1 MSLKLRATL
10 HFKLI
15 RWGSGGAAPE
25 TFNLFLTA
33 VGFAIDRL
41 KGDGTKKQT
50 LQKKNKM
57 KGAVACFFFARMGF

>member
-41 KGDGTKKQT
+41 KGDGTKINT
-50 LQKKNKM
+50 LQQKK
-57 KGAVACFFFARMGF
+57 G